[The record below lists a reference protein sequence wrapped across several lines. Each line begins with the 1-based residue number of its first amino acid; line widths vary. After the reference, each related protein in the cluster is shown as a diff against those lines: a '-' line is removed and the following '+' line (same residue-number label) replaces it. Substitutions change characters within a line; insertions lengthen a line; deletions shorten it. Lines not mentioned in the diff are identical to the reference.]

1 MTFSNKAY
9 DTLKWIAQYLLPG
22 IGTLYFTLAS
32 IWGFPY
38 AEQVVGSITA
48 IDTLLGLLLGISS
61 ANYKGDGTLV
71 VKNATEDGGVVSI
84 SLDSSLENI
93 IGKSSVTFMVDSSQV
108 NGAQTTNLE

>member
-71 VKNATEDGGVVSI
+71 VQNATEEGGVVSI
-84 SLDSSLENI
+84 SLDSSIENI

-108 NGAQTTNLE
+108 SNAQATNLE